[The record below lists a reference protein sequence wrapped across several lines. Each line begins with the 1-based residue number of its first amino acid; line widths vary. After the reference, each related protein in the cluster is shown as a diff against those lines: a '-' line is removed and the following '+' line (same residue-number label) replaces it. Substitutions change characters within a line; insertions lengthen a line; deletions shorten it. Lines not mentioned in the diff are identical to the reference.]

1 MKSIFL
7 ICALVFASAVSE
19 PIISEKNLKVTSYN
33 KKKQHRKAPK
43 TVYIRSFKALFEVY
57 EEASAKTMGS
67 KKERADRTTFISGTS
82 TRMGVQI
89 QGVDV
94 ADFQSIIDEA
104 YINYVKE
111 LTDQGFEV
119 ITADEAQKIDYYE
132 GWEKIEGGASSD
144 DQAKGF
150 VMVTP
155 KGFNYMVKRVSKSGR
170 EKGTFL
176 EQGPKISKELENVYL
191 ADVNFIFPFVTL
203 DANSSNWTNSSSVK
217 AKIGYR
223 MEPFMNTGQANEQG
237 NSIAS
242 IAKSFGASGNSSM
255 LESQVRFLSGNDIGG
270 SPFFDSNVTLKK
282 AVYFEGVFK
291 DKKIKEV
298 TNAQVEMFEKTAYST
313 LVMVSGDEKT
323 VASHYA
329 DCNRENYVNA
339 ASTSIQEMMNAGI
352 SNFAEMTKD

>member
-1 MKSIFL
+1 MKSLLLVLF
-7 ICALVFASAVSE
+7 LVFVGIM
-19 PIISEKNLKVTSYN
+19 PGNTINEKDLKITSYN
-33 KKKQHRKAPK
+33 KKKQHQKAPK
-43 TVYIRSFKALFEVY
+43 IVYIRSFKALFEVY

-67 KKERADRTTFISGTS
+67 KKERADRTTFTSGTS

-94 ADFQSIIDEA
+94 ADFQSVIDEA
-104 YINYVKE
+104 YTNYVKQ

-119 ITADEAQKIDYYE
+119 ITADQVQKIDYYE
-132 GWEKIEGGASSD
+132 GWEKIEGGASSE

-155 KGFNYMVKRVSKSGR
+155 KGFNYMVKSVAKSGR

-176 EQGPKISKELENVYL
+176 DQGPKISKELENVYV

-223 MEPFMNTGQANEQG
+223 MEPFMNTGQANEQA
-237 NSIAS
+237 NSLTS

-255 LESQVRFLSGNDIGG
+255 MESQVRFLSGNDIGG

-282 AVYFEGVFK
+282 AVYFEDVFK

-313 LVMVSGDEKT
+313 LVMVSGDQKT
-323 VASHYA
+323 LASHYA
-329 DCNRENYVNA
+329 ECNRDNYVKA
-339 ASTSIQEMMNAGI
+339 ASESIQDMMDAGI
-352 SNFAEMTKD
+352 SNFVSMLQD